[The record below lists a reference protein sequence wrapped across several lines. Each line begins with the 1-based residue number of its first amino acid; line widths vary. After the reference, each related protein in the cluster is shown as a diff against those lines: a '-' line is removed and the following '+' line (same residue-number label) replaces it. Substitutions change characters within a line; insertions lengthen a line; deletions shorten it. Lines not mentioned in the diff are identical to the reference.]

1 MFGSEGI
8 EVIYA
13 KTLEEGRIQPTINNL
28 IQNVKKQRQE
38 IYKLNEYLISNK
50 VKSKGNYQSKK
61 YIFKKGNEKRNNV
74 R

>member
-13 KTLEEGRIQPTINNL
+13 KTVEEGRIQPTINNL

-50 VKSKGNYQSKK
+50 GKSRSNYKSKTLF
-61 YIFKKGNEKRNNV
+61 FKTKI
-74 R
+74 

>member
-13 KTLEEGRIQPTINNL
+13 KTVEEGRIQPTINNL

-50 VKSKGNYQSKK
+50 VKSKSKYK
-61 YIFKKGNEKRNNV
+61 SETYFSKTTI
-74 R
+74 